1 MRDGERMAAGAWPV
15 MGAEF
20 DEAVNGSETRGD
32 EDVRLVARLAARDRD
47 ALVELYARYQRPL
60 FGYLLRLA
68 ADRGLAE
75 ELLQDTLVAA
85 WTSAASF
92 AGRSSVR
99 TWLFGIARRQAHN
112 TLRRH
117 YLPLAAAA
125 DADVALDETPDGD
138 PGPEDRALAG
148 ADRSDMIDALSRLSP
163 AHREVLV
170 LALVQGMPQP
180 ELAAVL
186 GTPLGT
192 VKSRL
197 HHAKAALR
205 RALTAGKEEG

>member
-1 MRDGERMAAGAWPV
+1 MVRGESGV
-15 MGAEF
+15 
-20 DEAVNGSETRGD
+20 AVSAFETQGD
-32 EDVRLVARLAARDRD
+32 EDVRLVARLAAGDRE
-47 ALVELYARYQRPL
+47 ALAELYARYQRPL

-68 ADRGLAE
+68 TDRGLAE

-85 WTSAASF
+85 WTSAGSF

-112 TLRRH
+112 TLRRRG
-117 YLPLAAAA
+117 LPLAATMA

-163 AHREVLV
+163 THREVLV
-170 LALVQGMPQP
+170 LALVQGIPQP
-180 ELAAVL
+180 ELAGML

-205 RALTAGKEEG
+205 RALTAGKEEE

>member
-1 MRDGERMAAGAWPV
+1 MATGAWPV
-15 MGAEF
+15 TEGESYR
-20 DEAVNGSETRGD
+20 AVSGSEARDD
-32 EDVRLVARLAARDRD
+32 EDVRLVARLAAGDRD
-47 ALVELYARYQRPL
+47 ALVELYGRYQRPL

-85 WTSAASF
+85 WTSAGSF

-112 TLRRH
+112 TLRRRS
-117 YLPLAAAA
+117 LPLAATMA
-125 DADVALDETPDGD
+125 DADTAPDETPDGD

-148 ADRSDMIDALSRLSP
+148 ADRSDMVDALSRLSP
-163 AHREVLV
+163 AHREVLI

-205 RALTAGKEEG
+205 RALTAGKEEE